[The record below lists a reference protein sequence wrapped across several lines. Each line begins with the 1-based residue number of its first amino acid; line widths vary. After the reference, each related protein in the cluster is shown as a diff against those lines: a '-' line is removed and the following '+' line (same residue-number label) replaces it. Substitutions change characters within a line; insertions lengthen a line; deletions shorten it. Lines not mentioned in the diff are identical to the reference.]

1 MEIES
6 NRSVLFFVIIFFG
19 GIIASCI
26 GVEEPEKPENLI
38 SEDIYIDLLIEFQH
52 VKTWRNSQPDSVDA
66 DSLTQLIYN
75 RYGIDEELFQQTH
88 RYYQQQVSEQVERI
102 EKAIK
107 KMDSERQIIE
117 SHIDSVLKSKE
128 AKPDT
133 VSDQDL

>member
-6 NRSVLFFVIIFFG
+6 NRSVLLFVIILFG